1 MLHSCT
7 RENTTLVYIKSST
20 TTRHGIPPSRIH
32 HAMEGTDTRDQWI
45 RARIGA
51 LTAPITVPPDNLTL
65 FLPSKRNDVF
75 PCFSHGS
82 RDARNYRGTWKG
94 ASEISPLKTDAI
106 IKRPSGLSLR
116 SSRAMDLDLSEISI
130 TGRGWTK
137 EGLEVVEPGKNEG
150 RVCNE
155 CDNNG
160 VLNGRGKSLY
170 GRIKRLS
177 WKGRGSNSGE
187 VVSL

>member
-82 RDARNYRGTWKG
+82 RDARNYRETWKG

-116 SSRAMDLDLSEISI
+116 LPAPLAPWIWIFRKFQSQGGGERRKDSKSLSQ
-130 TGRGWTK
+130 GKMRGEFVT
-137 EGLEVVEPGKNEG
+137 N
-150 RVCNE
+150 

-160 VLNGRGKSLY
+160 ILCLEWTRKELV
-170 GRIKRLS
+170 
-177 WKGRGSNSGE
+177 WKN
-187 VVSL
+187 